1 VESGLN
7 DGICVPLL
15 LIMLATA
22 EAEEGS
28 MSAAHAVR
36 VIVEEIGYGVLGGVV
51 AASIGVAAMRWGMRT
66 GYMTR
71 EWQQVAGLATA
82 GLAYGIAAPLGGSGF
97 IAAFVGGLVVAFNRP
112 ALGEGW
118 SVLLEGAGGFF
129 DALTF
134 FVFGAVVL
142 GPVLNEL
149 DWRSIVYAVASL
161 TVIRMVPV
169 ALALV
174 GSGARRPTVGFVGW
188 FGPRGLASIVFV
200 VIAVAD
206 PVILN
211 GRLIAVA
218 CAVTI
223 AISVYAHG
231 MTAAPLTRRYR
242 RWYAEHPERSTLK
255 EDADVTSHPWRW
267 RGVDHLERVQR

>member
-1 VESGLN
+1 
-7 DGICVPLL
+7 
-15 LIMLATA
+15 
-22 EAEEGS
+22 
-28 MSAAHAVR
+28 
-36 VIVEEIGYGVLGGVV
+36 
-51 AASIGVAAMRWGMRT
+51 
-66 GYMTR
+66 
-71 EWQQVAGLATA
+71 

-118 SVLLEGAGGFF
+118 SVVLEGAGGVF
-129 DALTF
+129 DPLTF

-169 ALALV
+169 ALALG

-200 VIAVAD
+200 VSAVAD

-218 CAVTI
+218 CAV
-223 AISVYAHG
+223 
-231 MTAAPLTRRYR
+231 
-242 RWYAEHPERSTLK
+242 
-255 EDADVTSHPWRW
+255 
-267 RGVDHLERVQR
+267 